1 MGREQAGRPGGLSGR
16 EKLMETWRLE
26 HPEVGTIEVHRGYDA
41 EFAEMG
47 QWPKKAKD
55 FTAVPGDATLP
66 ERFRLWRK
74 NPSPRL
80 QIVVNGQV
88 RSRHDRPRAGRYSL
102 KKKIEKDLTLLENS
116 APRTKPYLDIQASPF
131 GELLDVYYRNG
142 EEAVALEPPA
152 GSLGEKRRHAMKES
166 SFKRVLYPLLG
177 GLGKSGW
184 AIGVIVLG
192 PIISRILSRLLPDWE
207 LPDIDL
213 PDIALPVPELPQI
226 ELPVPNFDFNIDID
240 PPDWLVF
247 LMDYSKVW
255 VPLIIAIVVG
265 IQAVRNAKKSE
276 EKKHQ
281 WQQNGAYADGHED
294 SRRD

>member
-1 MGREQAGRPGGLSGR
+1 
-16 EKLMETWRLE
+16 METWRLE
-26 HPEVGTIEVHRGYDA
+26 HPEVGTIEVQRGYDA
-41 EFAEMG
+41 EFAELG
-47 QWPKKAKD
+47 EWPKKAKD
-55 FTAVPGDATLP
+55 FTPVPGDATLP
-66 ERFRLWRK
+66 ERLRLWRK

-102 KKKIEKDLTLLENS
+102 KKKIEKDLTLFENS
-116 APRTKPYLDIQASPF
+116 ASRSKPYLDIQASPF

-142 EEAVALEPPA
+142 EEAVALDPPA
-152 GSLGEKRRHAMKES
+152 RSLGEKRRKAMEES

-213 PDIALPVPELPQI
+213 PDIALPVPEFPQI
-226 ELPVPNFDFNIDID
+226 ELPVPNIDFNIDID

-276 EKKHQ
+276 EKKQQ
-281 WQQNGAYADGHED
+281 WQQDGAYADGHED

>member
-1 MGREQAGRPGGLSGR
+1 
-16 EKLMETWRLE
+16 METWRLE
-26 HPEVGTIEVHRGYDA
+26 HPEVGTIEVQRGYDA

-47 QWPKKAKD
+47 EWPKKAKD
-55 FTAVPGDATLP
+55 FTPVPGDASLA
-66 ERFRLWRK
+66 ERVQLWQK

-88 RSRHDRPRAGRYSL
+88 RSRHDRPRGGRYSL

-131 GELLDVYYRNG
+131 GELLDVYYHNG
-142 EEAVALEPPA
+142 EEAVALDPPA
-152 GSLGEKRRHAMKES
+152 GSVGEKRRHAMEES

-207 LPDIDL
+207 LPEINL
-213 PDIALPVPELPQI
+213 PDIALPVPEFPQI
-226 ELPVPNFDFNIDID
+226 ELPVPNLDFNIDID
-240 PPDWLVF
+240 LPDWLVF

-276 EKKHQ
+276 EKKQQ
-281 WQQNGAYADGHED
+281 WQQDGAYADGHED